1 MRFKRMIAAFL
12 SAAIYMTAGAA
23 AAELPQ
29 DTTDAETAA
38 VTTETVTER
47 DLTEDLPLARAAV
60 TAAKTTHAFQIN
72 GKAVTNPQAYLI
84 NKYNYF
90 KLRDVAYLL
99 RNSTA
104 EFEVGWEKSTNTIT
118 LTTGKNYTAVGG
130 ELNTK
135 ALSSASGKTTTA
147 TIKVDGKTVLF
158 DGYIINGN
166 NYYKIADMAAALGF
180 TADYDVS
187 SRTVSLKTPTAPAP
201 TPASFTTGVYRVN
214 VNSALTVRSGPGTS
228 YSELG
233 EYAKDAL
240 VIVDKLSNG
249 WAHLMDSAGGSGRYC
264 SADYL
269 VRVRDYNSATDK
281 QT

>member
-1 MRFKRMIAAFL
+1 MRFKRMIAALL

-29 DTTDAETAA
+29 DAAEAETTA
-38 VTTETVTER
+38 VTTETAAER
-47 DLTEDLPLARAAV
+47 DLTQDLPQARAV
-60 TAAKTTHAFQIN
+60 VSAAKTTHAFQLN

-104 EFEVGWEKSTNTIT
+104 EFEVGWEKSTNVIT

-135 ALSSASGKTTTA
+135 ALSSAAGKPTTA
-147 TIKVDGKTVLF
+147 IVKVNGKKVSF

-180 TADYDVS
+180 TADYDVP
-187 SRTVSLKTPTAPAP
+187 SRTVSLKTPTPAP
-201 TPASFTTGVYRVN
+201 IPASFTTGVYRVN
-214 VNSALTVRSGPGTS
+214 VHSALTVRSGPGKT
-228 YSELG
+228 YSEVG

-249 WAHLMDSAGGSGRYC
+249 WAHLLDSAGGSGRYC
-264 SADYL
+264 SA
-269 VRVRDYNSATDK
+269 A
-281 QT
+281 